1 MAIAATPPQHA
12 IARNRLLAWFG
23 AHPIGYLFVAPYVI
37 FVLAIYAYPVLFAL
51 YMSFFDYFFA
61 SPGAIVD
68 RPFVGLQNY
77 TNVLGD
83 PLFHLAMRNIVIF
96 VLINVPLTVAL

>member
-1 MAIAATPPQHA
+1 MNAL
-12 IARNRLLAWFG
+12 RSRWLG

-37 FVLAIYAYPVLFAL
+37 FVLAIYGYPMCFAL

-61 SPGAIVD
+61 SPGAAVE

-77 TNVLGD
+77 VNVLSD
-83 PLFHLAMRNIVIF
+83 PMFHIAMAPCHSEPSSAWRTTF
-96 VLINVPLTVAL
+96 LM